1 MPPFRTSF
9 AVEEWG
15 SRVLVPGPLS
25 TAMTWILGVLCVEF
39 GVMDLWE
46 DFQGQ
51 RAESRAS
58 LSLDFHIGAYF
69 LGPMYQ
75 EPSDRAVTSVSF
87 P

>member
-1 MPPFRTSF
+1 MPPFRASF
-9 AVEEWG
+9 AVEKWG

-25 TAMTWILGVLCVEF
+25 TAMAWIFGVLCVEL

-69 LGPMYQ
+69 RCPMYQ
-75 EPSDRAVTSVSF
+75 ESSDRAVASVSF